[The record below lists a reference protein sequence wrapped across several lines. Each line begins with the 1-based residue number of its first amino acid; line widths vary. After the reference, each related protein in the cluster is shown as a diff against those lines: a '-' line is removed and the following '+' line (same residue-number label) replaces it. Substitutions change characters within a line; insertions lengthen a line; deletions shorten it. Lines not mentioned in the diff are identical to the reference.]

1 MYVVLIL
8 FLLLLAVLAGGNY
21 CYNRV
26 LNAKVSKKEVLSSKD
41 LPDAHT
47 SGVNP
52 PESMK
57 WLLEEAAVEERF
69 CVSTD
74 GLKLFARQIRSDAPA
89 ENWIICAHGFSANGK
104 QLADKAKHLHE
115 MGYHLLLP
123 DLRGHGQS
131 EGNYIGMGWHDRL
144 DILKWLE
151 ILIKEHPEAQVALY
165 GVSMG
170 ATTMLLCSGEELPTN
185 VRAVVADCGYST
197 AWREFTSQGK
207 KVTQLPAVPVLCAM
221 DLVTQLRA
229 GYSIREVNAVK
240 AVARSKTPTLF
251 IHGDADKFVPF
262 EMQDELYRAA
272 ACEKEKLIVHGAGHV
287 MSATVDPEA
296 YWTAVGAFL
305 KGHLA

>member
-1 MYVVLIL
+1 
-8 FLLLLAVLAGGNY
+8 
-21 CYNRV
+21 
-26 LNAKVSKKEVLSSKD
+26 
-41 LPDAHT
+41 
-47 SGVNP
+47 
-52 PESMK
+52 
-57 WLLEEAAVEERF
+57 
-69 CVSTD
+69 
-74 GLKLFARQIRSDAPA
+74 
-89 ENWIICAHGFSANGK
+89 
-104 QLADKAKHLHE
+104 

-151 ILIKEHPEAQVALY
+151 LLIKEHPEAQVALY

-272 ACEKEKLIVHGAGHV
+272 A
-287 MSATVDPEA
+287 
-296 YWTAVGAFL
+296 
-305 KGHLA
+305 